1 MNRDCSKAYV
11 RQPYSKGW
19 TAALFHLILSARSPM
34 LAMHRWGLILAV
46 LIVPLSSVDAQDKR
60 SFSMAD
66 SVLLFGTYTE
76 LRVVTPDRVLSLK
89 PPVDLGYNHGYF
101 IYPGLAPRGDLVAWG
116 FALDS
121 QKDRSPNSGR
131 FALGVYS
138 IQEQKWK
145 TYGDFDDIG
154 TPAFSPDGSKIAF
167 VTIEGREEHLQLFD
181 VATEKMTVTNVN
193 AGGSPE
199 RGGIPAKAGIGWSP
213 DGKRLVVEFARAE
226 RPSLI
231 AVIDPS
237 TGDQKP
243 IGEGSH
249 PSWSPTGEWIA
260 YYGDFNK
267 KCMLVHPDGTGTKI
281 VSKIKSFFAY
291 RRYGYAVVWSPDGR
305 QLLLNAWRGEYGAIE
320 TKLLDLKTGRSQ
332 TRTTNGLAAF
342 GWVSQRK

>member
-1 MNRDCSKAYV
+1 
-11 RQPYSKGW
+11 
-19 TAALFHLILSARSPM
+19 M
-34 LAMHRWGLILAV
+34 LAMRRWGLILAA

-76 LRVVTPDRVLSLK
+76 LRVVTTDRVLSLK
-89 PPVDLGYNHGYF
+89 PPMEVGYNSGYF
-101 IYPGLAPRGDLVAWG
+101 VYPGLSPRGDLIAWG
-116 FALDS
+116 FAVEWQNERPS
-121 QKDRSPNSGR
+121 NRAR
-131 FALGVYS
+131 FALGIYS
-138 IQEQKWK
+138 IKEQEWK

-167 VTIEGREEHLQLFD
+167 VTSEGREEHLQLFD
-181 VATEKMTVTNVN
+181 VTTERMTVTNVN

-237 TGDQKP
+237 TGEVKP

-249 PSWSPTGEWIA
+249 ASWSPTGEWIA
-260 YYGDFNK
+260 YYGDFDK
-267 KCMLVHPDGTGTKI
+267 KCMLVHPDGTGTKT

-291 RRYGYAVVWSPDGR
+291 RRYSYAVVWSPDGR
-305 QLLLNAWRGEYGAIE
+305 QVLLNAWRGEYGAIE
-320 TKLLDLKTGRSQ
+320 IVLLDLNTGRSQ
-332 TRTTNGLAAF
+332 KKTTNGLAAF
-342 GWVSQRK
+342 GWVSQKK